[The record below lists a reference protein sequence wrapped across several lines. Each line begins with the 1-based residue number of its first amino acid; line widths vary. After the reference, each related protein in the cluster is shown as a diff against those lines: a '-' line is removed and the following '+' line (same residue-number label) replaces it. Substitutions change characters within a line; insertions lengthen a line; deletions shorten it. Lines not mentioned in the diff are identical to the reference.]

1 MAKLIYLRLFTLF
14 LFSFSYNSF
23 AADGFSIS
31 ATIETPQVAING
43 NADDPA
49 IWINQE
55 DPSLSIVFGTDKY
68 NGIYS
73 YNLKGE
79 IIGFSK
85 SGRMNN
91 VDLRSLKE
99 NTYIFATDTSNNTI
113 NLWIYKNSLLQEK
126 SKEGKFILDVIP
138 HYKKEVNF
146 LAYGTCAG
154 IYKNNDLIIFVTEAM
169 GPGVQLWKFTD
180 NKLSLVNT
188 FNNSNAYESEGCVYD
203 DENEKLFISEENKK
217 GIIRSYSLSNELL
230 LTDKFEIDDREGGVV
245 GDPEGLALL
254 KTNKTDGY
262 LIASSQGN
270 NTFNIY
276 NRKFPHQFIDSFQVV
291 KNSNIDGVS
300 DTDGIEIVNT
310 YLNKDFP
317 KGLIV
322 VQDGKNTG
330 ENTISKENFK
340 FISLDNLNQYLV
352 F

>member
-49 IWINQE
+49 IWLNQE

-113 NLWIYKNSLLQEK
+113 NLWVYKNSLLQEK
-126 SKEGKFILDVIP
+126 SKEGK
-138 HYKKEVNF
+138 K
-146 LAYGTCAG
+146 
-154 IYKNNDLIIFVTEAM
+154 KNNKSFVSVV
-169 GPGVQLWKFTD
+169 P
-180 NKLSLVNT
+180 
-188 FNNSNAYESEGCVYD
+188 
-203 DENEKLFISEENKK
+203 
-217 GIIRSYSLSNELL
+217 
-230 LTDKFEIDDREGGVV
+230 FE
-245 GDPEGLALL
+245 
-254 KTNKTDGY
+254 T
-262 LIASSQGN
+262 
-270 NTFNIY
+270 
-276 NRKFPHQFIDSFQVV
+276 
-291 KNSNIDGVS
+291 
-300 DTDGIEIVNT
+300 
-310 YLNKDFP
+310 
-317 KGLIV
+317 
-322 VQDGKNTG
+322 
-330 ENTISKENFK
+330 
-340 FISLDNLNQYLV
+340 
-352 F
+352 